1 MIMIK
6 FTLAC
11 EAGHNFEGWFGSSD
25 DYEAQIKR
33 DLVSCPY
40 CGTLKVEK
48 ALMAPSVSTSRTK
61 EKIQDKINVATV
73 NKSRQAMFAELKE
86 MRDKITANA
95 ENVGERFPEEARKI
109 HYGESEERSIYGEA
123 SSEDVKDLV
132 EEGVKIAP
140 LPVLP
145 DDKN

>member
-1 MIMIK
+1 MIK

-11 EAGHNFEGWFGSSD
+11 DKGHDFEGWFGSSVD
-25 DYEAQIKR
+25 FEAQMKR
-33 DLVSCPY
+33 GLVSCPF

-48 ALMAPSVSTSRTK
+48 ALMAPSVTTSRTK

-73 NKSRQAMFAELKE
+73 NNSRQAMFAELKE
-86 MRDKITANA
+86 LRDKITANS

-109 HYGESEERSIYGEA
+109 HYGESEERGIYGEA

>member
-1 MIMIK
+1 MIK

-11 EAGHNFEGWFGSSD
+11 EAGHDFEGWFGSSK
-25 DYEAQIKR
+25 DYETQLQR
-33 DLVSCPY
+33 DLVSCPF
-40 CGTLKVEK
+40 CGSLKVEK

-61 EKIQDKINVATV
+61 AKIQQKINVATV

-86 MRDKITANA
+86 MRDKITENA
-95 ENVGERFPEEARKI
+95 EDVGEKFPEEARKI
-109 HYGESEERSIYGEA
+109 HYGESQERGIYGEA
-123 SSEDVKDLV
+123 SPEDVKDLV

>member
-11 EAGHNFEGWFGSSD
+11 EAGHDFEGWFGSSD

-109 HYGESEERSIYGEA
+109 HYGESDERGIYGEA

>member
-1 MIMIK
+1 MIK

-11 EAGHNFEGWFGSSD
+11 EAGHDFEGWFGSSED
-25 DYEAQIKR
+25 FDAQIKR

-40 CGTLKVEK
+40 CGAVKVEK
-48 ALMAPSVSTSRTK
+48 ALMAPSVSTSKTK
-61 EKIQDKINVATV
+61 QIIQDKINVASV
-73 NKSRQAMFAELKE
+73 NKGRQAMFAELKE

-109 HYGESEERSIYGEA
+109 HYGESEERGIYGEA

>member
-1 MIMIK
+1 MIK

-11 EAGHNFEGWFGSSD
+11 EEGHDFEGWFGSSD
-25 DYEAQIKR
+25 DYEAQLER

-61 EKIQDKINVATV
+61 EKIQGKINVATV

-86 MRDKITANA
+86 MRDKVTANA

-109 HYGESEERSIYGEA
+109 HYGESEERGIYGEA

-140 LPVLP
+140 LPMLP

>member
-1 MIMIK
+1 MIK

-11 EAGHNFEGWFGSSD
+11 EAGHDFEGWFGSSD
-25 DYEAQIKR
+25 DFEAQMKR

-48 ALMAPSVSTSRTK
+48 ALMAPSVSTSRNK

-109 HYGESEERSIYGEA
+109 HYGESEERGIYGEA
-123 SSEDVKDLV
+123 SSEDVKELV

>member
-1 MIMIK
+1 MIK

-11 EAGHNFEGWFGSSD
+11 EAGHDFEGWFGSSD
-25 DYEAQIKR
+25 DFDAQMKR
-33 DLVSCPY
+33 DLVSCPF

-61 EKIQDKINVATV
+61 EKIQDKINVASV

-86 MRDKITANA
+86 MRDKITASA

-109 HYGESEERSIYGEA
+109 HYGESEERGIYGEA

>member
-11 EAGHNFEGWFGSSD
+11 EAGHDFEGWFGSSD

-109 HYGESEERSIYGEA
+109 HYGESEERGIYGEA

>member
-1 MIMIK
+1 MIK

-11 EAGHNFEGWFGSSD
+11 DKGHDFEGWFGSSD

-73 NKSRQAMFAELKE
+73 NNSRQAMFAELKE
-86 MRDKITANA
+86 MRDKITANS

-109 HYGESEERSIYGEA
+109 HYGESEERGIYGEA
-123 SSEDVKDLV
+123 SSEDVKELV

>member
-11 EAGHNFEGWFGSSD
+11 EAGHDFEGWFGSSD
-25 DYEAQIKR
+25 DYEAQLKR

-40 CGTLKVEK
+40 CGSLKVEK

-61 EKIQDKINVATV
+61 AKIQDKINVATV

-86 MRDKITANA
+86 MREKITANA

-109 HYGESEERSIYGEA
+109 HYGESEERGIYGEA